1 MSQVILAVDPGRRK
15 FGYAVL
21 EKDENE
27 RRVSVLRKGVAP
39 AEEVE
44 QVVREICTG
53 FSVAAVVVG
62 DKTGSRE
69 MLARVGAALHGQ
81 ATVVQR
87 IDEAYSTMEG
97 RRRYLLEH
105 RRGWRRLLPLG
116 LQVPPEPY
124 DDYVAVVLGERFFA
138 QMSPLVQGWRRHK
151 GVEDGNE

>member
-1 MSQVILAVDPGRRK
+1 MSQVIMAVDPGRRK

-21 EKDENE
+21 EKDESKQ
-27 RRVSVLRKGVAP
+27 RVSVLQKGVAQ
-39 AEEVE
+39 AEAVE

-53 FSVAAVVVG
+53 FSVAAVVIG

-69 MLARVGAALHGQ
+69 MLARVDRTLRGQ
-81 ATVVQR
+81 ATAVRR

-97 RRRYLLEH
+97 RRRYLQEH
-105 RRGWRRLLPLG
+105 RRGWRRWLPLG

-138 QMSPLVQGWRRHK
+138 KKTGGPGMETV
-151 GVEDGNE
+151 